1 MTGQRDEDIPETGAI
16 FTFGKSSFADNVPGQ
31 FWLKNDHPVQVSCGG
46 EHTAVITENG
56 RLLMFGDNTWGQ
68 LGHGLKPAANKPA
81 TVKALKNEKVKL
93 VACGRDH
100 TIVCTGRGNVYGA
113 GSNQDGQLGL
123 GHCNNS
129 TSFHLLHPFC
139 DHAPI
144 KMLSAGCNTSAALT
158 EDGRLFMWGDNS
170 TGQIG
175 LGDEGFV
182 AEPREVDV
190 GEDVMWVSCGYHH
203 SAFITVTGD
212 LYTFGETEHGR
223 LGLQEEQLA
232 NHRVPQ
238 RVQGILGRV
247 IKVSCGG
254 EHTVALTEES
264 VYTFGRGQH
273 GQLGHGT
280 FQFEADLPKTLEH
293 FYDSSIKHIACGEN
307 HTAVITDDGLLY
319 TFGDGRHGKLGIGE
333 ENFFNR
339 FSPTLCTRFL
349 KYNVQSVSCG
359 GNHMLVLAALRP
371 PESREDDLEKDVTNS
386 ENFWESRYTDILL
399 LETLID
405 PNTLVPRPAVTARAR
420 HREKVRTYTFSL
432 ELFGEMFQNLPR
444 LNSDFLNTSWQASRN
459 IPTPKTLSTKTTPS
473 PSPRPKSVATQSP
486 VLSSKPSSPRPLSSD
501 TLQSKS
507 SKAASSRSKS
517 KELPSPLLSP
527 KSITKQR
534 PYIPGTSRKTATQP
548 ARKALIEKSLS
559 PLSPAEPSF
568 PSRPSSDISNKDL
581 SDDGHSVALESGNL
595 NFLF

>member
-16 FTFGKSSFADNVPGQ
+16 FTFGKSSFADNVPGK
-31 FWLKNDHPVQVSCGG
+31 FWLKNDQPVQVSCGG
-46 EHTAVITENG
+46 EHSAVITENG
-56 RLLMFGDNTWGQ
+56 RLLMFGENTWGQ

-81 TVKALKNEKVKL
+81 TVKALKHEKVKL

-100 TIVCTGRGNVYGA
+100 TIVCTGRGNMYGA
-113 GSNQDGQLGL
+113 GSNQEGQLGL
-123 GHCNNS
+123 GHCNKS

-170 TGQIG
+170 VGQIG
-175 LGDEGFV
+175 LGDEGFT

-203 SAFITVTGD
+203 SAFITVNGD
-212 LYTFGETEHGR
+212 LYTFGESEHGR

-247 IKVSCGG
+247 IQVSCGG

-264 VYTFGRGQH
+264 VYTFGRGQY

-280 FQFEADLPKTLEH
+280 FLFEADLPKTLEH
-293 FYDSSIKHIACGEN
+293 FYNISIKHIACGES
-307 HTAVITDDGLLY
+307 HTAVITNEGLLY
-319 TFGDGRHGKLGIGE
+319 TFGDGRHGKLGLGE

-339 FSPTLCTRFL
+339 FSPTHCTRFL
-349 KYNVQSVSCG
+349 KYNVQLVSCG
-359 GNHMLVLAALRP
+359 GNHMLVLATLRP
-371 PESREDDLEKDVTNS
+371 PESQEDDLEKERS
-386 ENFWESRYTDILL
+386 
-399 LETLID
+399 
-405 PNTLVPRPAVTARAR
+405 
-420 HREKVRTYTFSL
+420 SL

-444 LNSDFLNTSWQASRN
+444 LNSDFLNTSWQTSRN

-473 PSPRPKSVATQSP
+473 SSPKPKSVATQSP

-507 SKAASSRSKS
+507 SKAASSKSKS

-527 KSITKQR
+527 KSITKQK
-534 PYIPGTSRKTATQP
+534 PYIPVTSRKTAKQP

-559 PLSPAEPSF
+559 PLSPKEPSF

-581 SDDGHSVALESGNL
+581 SEDGHSIALETEGQTFQKHDDTEDVDENIPEKEVQPD
-595 NFLF
+595 FLPNMNV